1 MVVADQLVQGL
12 QVRPDPA
19 MPLLRSH
26 VPVPL
31 LDLSAGCTVTENRG
45 AGLRVDPPLW
55 LEPFDRG
62 TGRSTIVAESAHVP
76 WFARVRARIFGRT
89 KSVHNGGTGRAAQ

>member
-31 LDLSAGCTVTENRG
+31 LDLSAGCTVTENRAARIDAIVSKLQERWPYIDIDRSRYYEDDWQELVRDFLEAVASVDAG
-45 AGLRVDPPLW
+45 AG
-55 LEPFDRG
+55 
-62 TGRSTIVAESAHVP
+62 T
-76 WFARVRARIFGRT
+76 
-89 KSVHNGGTGRAAQ
+89 